1 MTDLLIGFLTLSG
14 ALFILIASI
23 GLIKMPDFYM
33 RVSITTKAVTLGV
46 GLILLAAALSFQSF
60 NVTTRVLAIIIFIIL
75 TAPVAAHMLGRTA
88 YFTGVKMWDKSV
100 LDDLEGK
107 YEKGSHKLRGVD
119 ESDQADLTVEDENS
133 RTLL

>member
-1 MTDLLIGFLTLSG
+1 MTDWIIGLLTLSG

-88 YFTGVKMWDKSV
+88 YFTGVKLWEKSV
-100 LDDLEGK
+100 VDDLKGK
-107 YEKGSHKLRGVD
+107 YEKGSHRLKG
-119 ESDQADLTVEDENS
+119 EDDASEKDF
-133 RTLL
+133 

>member
-1 MTDLLIGFLTLSG
+1 MTDWIIVLLTLSG

-88 YFTGVKMWDKSV
+88 YFTGVKLWEKSV
-100 LDDLEGK
+100 VDDLKGK
-107 YEKGSHKLRGVD
+107 YEKGSHRLKG
-119 ESDQADLTVEDENS
+119 EDEAHEKNF
-133 RTLL
+133 